1 MEKARHLF
9 VLDEHQETE
18 DVLRAVL
25 EPTGTSVTRV
35 RNWRQLK
42 NYEPKQEESVLVL
55 HSDESLEAHPEAKK
69 FAQVPRV
76 IIGRAETGTPKG
88 TPPEK
93 SFQTNARE
101 HQLEEMF
108 EFKDLLRAIDSLWR
122 SDS

>member
-1 MEKARHLF
+1 M
-9 VLDEHQETE
+9 LDDHQETE

-42 NYEPKQEESVLVL
+42 NYEPKQEEAVLVL
-55 HSDESLEAHPEAKK
+55 HSDESLDAHPEAKS
-69 FAQVPRV
+69 FSQIPRV
-76 IIGRAETGTPKG
+76 IIGRAETRAPSGTPSEESSHTG
-88 TPPEK
+88 V
-93 SFQTNARE
+93 RE